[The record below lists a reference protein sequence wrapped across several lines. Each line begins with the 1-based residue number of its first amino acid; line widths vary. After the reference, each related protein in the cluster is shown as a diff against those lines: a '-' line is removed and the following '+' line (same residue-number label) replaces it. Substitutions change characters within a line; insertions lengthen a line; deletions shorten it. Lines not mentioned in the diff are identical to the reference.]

1 MQLALGGHRPGGGNG
16 AYILVSVQFQHS
28 IIAPPCIVV
37 GAGRGGWGNALQ
49 LVGVGHWHCNCYASP
64 CPPPVVA
71 LPCSSRHLPMVWLQ
85 IILTVS
91 QNCFPIASTVSL
103 GRGVAHLCS
112 PWPVRSVQ
120 FCCATRQP
128 QVTRIHVGSIDSR
141 FWLQRN
147 QRCGDTRHQ
156 F

>member
-1 MQLALGGHRPGGGNG
+1 MPGGGNG

-37 GAGRGGWGNALQ
+37 GAGTGGWGKMPRSWWGWGTVL
-49 LVGVGHWHCNCYASP
+49 LLCKP
-64 CPPPVVA
+64 LCPPPVVA

-112 PWPVRSVQ
+112 PWPVRSAPILL
-120 FCCATRQP
+120 CHASA
-128 QVTRIHVGSIDSR
+128 VGPSNSRRSIDSR

-147 QRCGDTRHQ
+147 QRVVTRVIN
-156 F
+156 FE